1 MRFEKVRDVL
11 DHAREFHHQVSA
23 CYQRLARQAANKRVR
38 LMLEYMSQHEQG
50 LENGLAKF
58 TADSPANLLD
68 AWFKFTHD
76 ESTLNALRQEAEF
89 GPDMTL
95 DDAVN
100 LAMQF
105 DNCLLNLYLEMAR
118 AAESTAINELFVSL
132 LELEKAE
139 KLKVARNALM
149 ARDM

>member
-11 DHAREFHHQVSA
+11 EHAREFHHQVSA
-23 CYQRLARQAANKRVR
+23 CYQRLAQQAANKRVK
-38 LMLEYMSQHEQG
+38 LMLEYMSQHEKG
-50 LENGLAKF
+50 LADGLAKF
-58 TADSPANLLD
+58 TADSTASLLD
-68 AWFKFTHD
+68 TWFQFTHD
-76 ESTLNALRQEAEF
+76 ESTLNALQHQAEVS
-89 GPDMTL
+89 PDMTL

-105 DNCLLNLYLEMAR
+105 DNCLMNLYLEMAR
-118 AAESTAINELFVSL
+118 ATDSTEINELFVSL

-149 ARDM
+149 AGDI